1 MEVFIKTQIQGGV
14 LIVLDNAYSKD
25 DPESKVL
32 DQLRKSFQKDLRF
45 KLDGTLH
52 NPTDKKMLRLLK
64 QLAAQD
70 YSNVKCFVLLVNSHA
85 SHQDVFRVKD
95 GNVIGLVF
103 FKKVFFFNQFV
114 SSKSI
119 I

>member
-70 YSNVKCFVLLVNSHA
+70 YSNVNCFVLLVNSHA